1 MDDSASMAP
10 TVDSQDS
17 QDDLRE
23 AGVRIEEVKTDIV
36 KRLVSQFDNNMVRVD

>member
-23 AGVRIEEVKTDIV
+23 AGVKIEEVKNDIV
-36 KRLVSQFDNNMVRVD
+36 KRLTKQFDNNMVHL